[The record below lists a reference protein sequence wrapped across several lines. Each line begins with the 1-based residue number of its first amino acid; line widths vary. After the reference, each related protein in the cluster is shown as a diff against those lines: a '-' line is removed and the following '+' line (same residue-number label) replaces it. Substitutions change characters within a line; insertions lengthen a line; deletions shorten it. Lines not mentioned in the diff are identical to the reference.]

1 VPSEVRFAIVRQKLE
16 RAGWVLQRVSGSHH
30 VFTKPGHRP
39 VIVPVHHNKVKPVYV
54 QKVDKICREGDAGNG
69 A

>member
-16 RAGWVLQRVSGSHH
+16 RAGWVLQRISGSHH
-30 VFTKPGHRP
+30 VFIKPGQRP

-54 QKVDKICREGDAGNG
+54 QKVDKICREADAGSG